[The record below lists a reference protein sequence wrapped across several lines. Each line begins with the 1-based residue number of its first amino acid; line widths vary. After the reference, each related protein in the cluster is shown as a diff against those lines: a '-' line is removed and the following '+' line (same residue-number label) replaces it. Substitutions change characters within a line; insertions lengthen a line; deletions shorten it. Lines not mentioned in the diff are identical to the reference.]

1 MVDKHPKPRERLATS
16 HKTRA
21 VPDEIKG
28 DLAALRKLQGLTQ
41 AGLAK
46 AADIPLRAIQKY
58 ESGECAINNMTLD
71 KAIRLADALSVE
83 PRDLLLQ

>member
-1 MVDKHPKPRERLATS
+1 MADKYSEPHERPAPSRATE
-16 HKTRA
+16 T

-58 ESGECAINNMTLD
+58 ESGECAIKNMTLD
-71 KAIRLADALSVE
+71 KAIRLADALGVE
-83 PRDLLLQ
+83 PRDLLLL